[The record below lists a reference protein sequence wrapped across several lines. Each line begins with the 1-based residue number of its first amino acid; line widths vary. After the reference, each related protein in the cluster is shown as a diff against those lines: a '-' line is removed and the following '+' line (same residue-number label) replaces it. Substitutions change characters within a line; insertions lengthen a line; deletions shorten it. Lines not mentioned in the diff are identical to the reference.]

1 MKKILSTF
9 VLVAFFAVAAQAQ
22 SNDQTKQTENT
33 PAKVVTAGTTTADD
47 AVQPAVKKT
56 NCAPGASSS
65 CCKTKGK
72 ETASANEKAC
82 CSSDKKSS
90 RAHRRAHRAE
100 GAAETPSVN

>member
-1 MKKILSTF
+1 MKKIFSTF
-9 VLVAFFAVAAQAQ
+9 VLAAFFAVAAQAQ
-22 SNDQTKQTENT
+22 SNDQSKQTEDT
-33 PAKVVTAGTTTADD
+33 PAKVVTAGTATADD
-47 AVQPAVKKT
+47 AVQPAAKKD
-56 NCAPGASSS
+56 CAPGASKS